1 MNETNEISS
10 TDESTNLM
18 GKFGEL
24 PSGVQRIIIAVFLLL
39 ILAAGM
45 FLQRL
50 IRTEEGPPGEEAVP
64 WETADSFAAE
74 VQEGT

>member
-1 MNETNEISS
+1 MNETNETPS

-24 PSGVQRIIIAVFLLL
+24 PSGVQRIIIAVLLLL
-39 ILAAGM
+39 ILAAAM

-50 IRTEEGPPGEEAVP
+50 IRTEEAVDEEAVP
-64 WETADSFAAE
+64 WETAESFAAE

>member
-1 MNETNEISS
+1 MDETNEITGSG
-10 TDESTNLM
+10 ESTNLM

-39 ILAAGM
+39 ILAAAM

-50 IRTEEGPPGEEAVP
+50 IRTEEADDGEAVS
-64 WETADSFAAE
+64 WETAESFAAE
-74 VQEGT
+74 VQEET

>member
-1 MNETNEISS
+1 MNETNEAIS

-18 GKFGEL
+18 GKFSEL

-39 ILAAGM
+39 ILAAAM

-50 IRTEEGPPGEEAVP
+50 IRTEEDADEGATP
-64 WETADSFAAE
+64 WESAESFAAE
-74 VQEGT
+74 IQEGA

>member
-1 MNETNEISS
+1 MNETNETPS

-24 PSGVQRIIIAVFLLL
+24 PSGVQRIVIAVLLLL
-39 ILAAGM
+39 ILAAAM

-50 IRTEEGPPGEEAVP
+50 IRTEEAVDEETIS
-64 WETADSFAAE
+64 WETAESFAAE